1 MASEIEMQERH
12 AGGREGGK
20 EEGTEGGGDEDIS
33 WNKGGEQV
41 ENVAA
46 KFLAHDPYGDPI
58 TAMCLAGTEH
68 LVIGSVRGRVSV
80 WALASAV
87 DVDVDGHYAL
97 LEPLLLVCE
106 SDEEAVTCMDY
117 DTNSRVLVCVFGS
130 RCSRTWPFE
139 LLVPAFH
146 VLLLC
151 LSSHCYICVLILLYM
166 RPHVQLQLGPAGCPT
181 HTRIQ
186 CLRCPHTATHLAS
199 SHCCKHNI
207 CVSSYCYICVLILLY
222 TCPQTAT

>member
-12 AGGREGGK
+12 AGGGT
-20 EEGTEGGGDEDIS
+20 EEGTERGADEDIR
-33 WNKGGEQV
+33 WDKGGGKV
-41 ENVAA
+41 ENAAA
-46 KFLAHDPYGDPI
+46 KLLAHDPYGDPI

-117 DTNSRVLVCVFGS
+117 DTNSRMLVCVFGS
-130 RCSRTWPFE
+130 RSSRTWPFE

-151 LSSHCYICVLILLYM
+151 VLHM
-166 RPHVQLQLGPAGCPT
+166 
-181 HTRIQ
+181 
-186 CLRCPHTATHLAS
+186 CPHTAIYVSSYTAVARPRRVPHTYTHSVPSVSTHLTS
-199 SHCCKHNI
+199 SHCCKHSI
-207 CVSSYCYICVLILLY
+207 CVSSYCYICVLKLLY
-222 TCPQTAT
+222 MRPHTAT